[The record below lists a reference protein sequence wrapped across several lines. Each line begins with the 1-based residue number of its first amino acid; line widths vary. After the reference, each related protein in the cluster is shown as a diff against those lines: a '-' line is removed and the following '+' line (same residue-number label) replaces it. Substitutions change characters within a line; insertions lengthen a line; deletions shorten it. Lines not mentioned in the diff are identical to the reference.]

1 MGSFH
6 RRLQAIYERVVDAL
20 PGSPS
25 REVWWR
31 VVLAADQ
38 PPQFGDVC
46 PRCGEV
52 GAGAG
57 REDVD
62 IEAESGV
69 QPGARLG
76 VVCLSVPRWRVCR
89 GWQWAVGGVVLASLG
104 ALLVAVVLRIR
115 DLPNGHTKYYSLGWR
130 DWRSA
135 ALLVACA
142 CMLWAFIRAWSRR
155 LQVFERAEGISY
167 LFLDRGVA
175 QAFAR
180 RNPPLLPRTS
190 PELLSSP
197 DHSPPGG

>member
-1 MGSFH
+1 MSSFR
-6 RRLQAIYERVVDAL
+6 RRLEALYDRVVTAL

-46 PRCGEV
+46 PRCGAD

-57 REDVD
+57 REDVS

-76 VVCLSVPRWRVCR
+76 VVCLSVPRCRVCR
-89 GWQWAVGGVVLASLG
+89 GWQWAVVGVVLASLG

-115 DLPNGHTKYYSLGWR
+115 ALPNGHTKYYSLGWR

-135 ALLVACA
+135 ALLVAGVCV
-142 CMLWAFIRAWSRR
+142 LWAFIRAWSLRMK
-155 LQVFERAEGISY
+155 VFERVEGISY

-180 RNPPLLPRTS
+180 RNGPLLPRTS
-190 PELLSSP
+190 PELLSPPESA
-197 DHSPPGG
+197 PPGV